1 MTFFFLSIFLFIYSI
16 VLSLSIFFLSI
27 LILFFFLSTHHHG
40 EADGDDLNGFD
51 HPQDCQTEDLDD
63 GEDVDPPQGHV
74 THVWK
79 IGLVLDG
86 LDEEEEAINQ
96 LKKGDNSYY

>member
-1 MTFFFLSIFLFIYSI
+1 MFSLFLFFF
-16 VLSLSIFFLSI
+16 SI

-74 THVWK
+74 THVRK

-96 LKKGDNSYY
+96 LKGGINHVIIKFRKKILLE